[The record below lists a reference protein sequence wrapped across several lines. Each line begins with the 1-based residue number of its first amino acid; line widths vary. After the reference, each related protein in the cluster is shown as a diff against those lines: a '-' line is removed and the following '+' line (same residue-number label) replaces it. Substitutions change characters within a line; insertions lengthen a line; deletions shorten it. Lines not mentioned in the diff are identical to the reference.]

1 MLALV
6 LSTALLA
13 AGSTASAGASAPLGY
28 SEATTQFLER
38 LDEGAL
44 RPSRTR
50 RPVTIGIESGAK
62 GFNGLGL
69 NASYNLT
76 PHWSLDAG
84 GGLGNAGARAGLRG
98 RYNFMTSNWTP
109 FASLGVDY
117 LFAADTS
124 FGAYTD
130 PWARMAGKLGDPK
143 TRDARKMLYRVQSAP
158 SATAMLGMSYQ
169 GPRGFSFLGGLGW
182 SQLLDRKSNIVATG
196 RLPDDTRKDLE
207 SFHGSGPVATLMLGY
222 SF

>member
-1 MLALV
+1 MLAFV

-13 AGSTASAGASAPLGY
+13 AGSTAAAGASASMGY

-44 RPSRTR
+44 RPTRTR
-50 RPVTIGIESGAK
+50 RPVTIGIETGAK

-69 NASYNLT
+69 NASYNVT

-109 FASLGVDY
+109 FVSLGVDY

-130 PWARMAGKLGDPK
+130 PWARMSGSIGDPE
-143 TRDARKMLYRVQSAP
+143 TREVRKLLYRVQSAP
-158 SATAMLGMSYQ
+158 SASAMLGMTYQ
-169 GPRGFSFLGGLGW
+169 GPRGFSVLGGLGW
-182 SQLLDRKSNIVATG
+182 SQLLDRKSNIVVTG
-196 RLPDDTRKDLE
+196 PLQEDKRRDLE
-207 SFHGSGPVATLMLGY
+207 LFHGSGPVATLMLGY